1 MEIRDP
7 VHGSI
12 GIADYEEPIIEHP
25 FFQRLRNILQLGLS
39 EFAFPGATHT
49 RYLHSIGVS
58 HLATLSFDKIF
69 STCLIPESEK
79 KRLKITLRL
88 AALLHDVGHAPL
100 SHSTECVMPLRKLLP
115 IPLLLASN
123 PEEKATHEDYTLL
136 AITNSSF
143 TECFNEVKKRF
154 GVDPF
159 HIACLIKGVDATD
172 GAFLINKVN
181 YFPVLH
187 QLISSELDCDRM
199 DYLLRDS
206 YFCGVSYGK
215 FDFDWIIDNLHVG
228 ISNGNAFLALSE
240 RALATFDDFLLSR
253 FHMFLMVYF
262 HYRAVCLEQ
271 MLYKYF
277 TSKDNAYHFPT
288 NIEDYI
294 NHDDHYLTNILRQ
307 SKNPW
312 AKKIVKNDIPEK
324 IFETFANSDEEKFK
338 KIVEILQVKKI
349 EYIIC
354 ESKGRLSKYYAETS
368 IPSYPLMMKKQY
380 PNKDKE
386 YLPVSEA
393 TQLYKRYSD
402 AHAVKRL
409 HADLPYNEPWI
420 KEIKDVIQS

>member
-7 VHGSI
+7 LHGSI
-12 GIADYEEPIIEHP
+12 GIASFEEAIIEHP

-39 EFAFPGATHT
+39 EYAFPGATHT

-58 HLATLSFDKIF
+58 HLATLTFDKIF
-69 STCLIPESEK
+69 DPILMSKNEK
-79 KRLKITLRL
+79 QRLKLTLRL

-100 SHSTECVMPLRKLLP
+100 SHSTECVMPLRAQLK
-115 IPLLLASN
+115 IPPSLAAD
-123 PEEKATHEDYTLL
+123 PQQRATHEDYTLL
-136 AITNSSF
+136 AITNSSL
-143 TECFNEVKKRF
+143 TDAFNEVKAAF
-154 GVDPF
+154 GVEPF
-159 HIACLIKGVDATD
+159 HVACLIKGIDATQ
-172 GAFLINKVN
+172 GAFLIDNVD

-199 DYLLRDS
+199 DYLQRDS

-228 ISNGNAFLALSE
+228 IKNNKAFLAISE

-277 TSKDNAYHFPT
+277 SSKDNAYHFPT
-288 NIEDYI
+288 NIEDYVL
-294 NHDDHYLTNILRQ
+294 HDDHFLTGILRQ
-307 SKNPW
+307 SSNKW
-312 AKKIVKNDIPEK
+312 AKKIVTNDIPEK
-324 IFETFANSDEEKFK
+324 IFETFANSNENKFSAIV
-338 KIVEILQVKKI
+338 KILDQHKM

-354 ESKGRLSKYYAETS
+354 ESKGRLSKYYS
-368 IPSYPLMMKKQY
+368 DSQGPSYPLMMKKQY
-380 PNKDKE
+380 PVPHSS
-386 YLPVSEA
+386 YVPVSEA

-409 HADLPYNEPWI
+409 HVDLPYHEVWI
-420 KEIKDVIQS
+420 KEIWDIIKS

>member
-12 GIADYEEPIIEHP
+12 GIASFEEPIIEHP

-58 HLATLSFDKIF
+58 HLATQTFDKIF
-69 STCLIPESEK
+69 LNINLPAKEK
-79 KRLKITLRL
+79 ARLRMTLRL

-100 SHSTECVMPLRKLLP
+100 SHSTECVMPLKKQLSLP
-115 IPLLLASN
+115 KYFESKDN
-123 PEEKATHEDYTLL
+123 ERATHEDYTLL

-143 TECFNEVKKRF
+143 TESFNEVKSHL
-154 GVDPF
+154 GVEPL
-159 HIACLIKGVDATD
+159 HIACLIRGIDVTN
-172 GAFLINKVN
+172 GAFTVDHID

-215 FDFDWIIDNLHVG
+215 FDFDWIVDNLHVG
-228 ISNGNAFLALSE
+228 ITDKKAFLALSE

-294 NHDDHYLTNILRQ
+294 QHDDHYLTNILRQ
-307 SKNPW
+307 SQNKW

-324 IFETFANSDEEKFK
+324 IFETFSNSDEDKFLKLTKILEKNKLDF
-338 KIVEILQVKKI
+338 IV
-349 EYIIC
+349 C
-354 ESKGRLSKYYAETS
+354 ESSGRLSKYYSENHG
-368 IPSYPLMMKKQY
+368 PSYPLMMKKQY
-380 PNKDKE
+380 PTKDSI
-386 YLPVSEA
+386 YVAVSEA
-393 TQLYKRYSD
+393 TQLYKRYSE

-409 HADLPYNEPWI
+409 HVDLPFHESWI
-420 KEIKDVIQS
+420 KEVWEIIKA

>member
-12 GIADYEEPIIEHP
+12 GIASYEEPIIEHP

-39 EFAFPGATHT
+39 EYAFPGATHT

-58 HLATLSFDKIF
+58 HLATLTFDKIF
-69 STCLIPESEK
+69 ATIVMPESDK
-79 KRLKITLRL
+79 QRLKLTLRL

-100 SHSTECVMPLRKLLP
+100 SHSTECVMPLRKYLP
-115 IPLLLASN
+115 IPNLLASAQD
-123 PEEKATHEDYTLL
+123 EKATHEDYTLL

-143 TECFNEVKKRF
+143 TDAFNEVKSQF

-228 ISNGNAFLALSE
+228 VTNGNAFLALSE

-288 NIEDYI
+288 NIEDYVF
-294 NHDDHYLTNILRQ
+294 HDDHYLTNILRQ
-307 SKNPW
+307 SSNPW

-324 IFETFANSDEEKFK
+324 IFETFANSDENKFK
-338 KIVEILQVKKI
+338 KIVDILKQKNM

-354 ESKGRLSKYYAETS
+354 ESKGRLSKYYTETQ
-368 IPSYPLMMKKQY
+368 IAAYPLMMKKQY
-380 PNKDKE
+380 PSKE
-386 YLPVSEA
+386 HPYVAVSEA

-409 HADLPYNEPWI
+409 HVDLPFHEPWI
-420 KEIKDVIQS
+420 KEIMDVIKS